1 MSERKIAESQPLE
14 LDLSGFRRRLPRAA
28 IAWHVERLGI
38 DDTLPI
44 ILDRAADSGSVVEA
58 LRCCGAELVS
68 TEVGERGQLLTVRKS
83 RVRSITRELDMRG
96 RRCPAPVIEARR
108 QLRGM
113 SSGEVLKMF
122 SDCTGAPAEV
132 DTWAANSANVSL
144 LDTWRQGPDHV
155 FLIGSM

>member
-1 MSERKIAESQPLE
+1 MSERKISVSQPLE

-28 IAWHVERLGI
+28 IAWHVGQLGV
-38 DDTLPI
+38 DDNLTI
-44 ILDRAADSGSVVEA
+44 ILDPAADSGSVVEA
-58 LRCCGAELVS
+58 LRSCGGEFVR
-68 TEVGERGQLLTVRKS
+68 TEIGERGQLLTVRWS

-96 RRCPAPVIEARR
+96 RRCPVPVIEARR

-122 SDCTGAPAEV
+122 ADCTGAPAEV
-132 DTWAANSANVSL
+132 DTWAANSANVAL
-144 LDTWRQGPDHV
+144 LDTWSQGPDHV